1 MQLFRALHILIQLR
15 PTLHHEEGRGEKA
28 GVDCQVSW
36 EISAKQLSF
45 EC

>member
-1 MQLFRALHILIQLR
+1 MRLFRAVHILIQLR
-15 PTLHHEEGRGEKA
+15 TTLHHGEGRGGKA